1 MAFAICIKG
10 ICTILY
16 ISHLLFQ
23 EVGADR
29 EVHSGIRVALAFE
42 RSTGPSCLCLVEELC
57 ICDLTASVASCHYQ
71 QISAVANDEFG
82 DRASLESEKCVYLS
96 LSHCRLCQSYQC
108 VTSNRYL
115 RSHRPL
121 RFLLLIVLSLGDSSA
136 RNMYKIE
143 PDVAQ

>member
-42 RSTGPSCLCLVEELC
+42 RSTGPSCLCLLKSF
-57 ICDLTASVASCHYQ
+57 ASA
-71 QISAVANDEFG
+71 I
-82 DRASLESEKCVYLS
+82 
-96 LSHCRLCQSYQC
+96 
-108 VTSNRYL
+108 
-115 RSHRPL
+115 
-121 RFLLLIVLSLGDSSA
+121 LLH
-136 RNMYKIE
+136 
-143 PDVAQ
+143 P